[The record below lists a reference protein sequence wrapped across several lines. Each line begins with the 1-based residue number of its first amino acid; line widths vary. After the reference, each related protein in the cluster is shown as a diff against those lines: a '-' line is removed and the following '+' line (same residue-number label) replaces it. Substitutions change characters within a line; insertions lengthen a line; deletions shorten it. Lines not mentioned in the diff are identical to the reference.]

1 MENFRSNSHFSV
13 SGPESCNNDLPA
25 TCARVSFFIT
35 ADGNQR
41 RDPQPE
47 NKQRQGDLGVLGPMW
62 DHISLLRFRERKVR
76 LYEPEVGEDF
86 KETFPDIMEQMH
98 T

>member
-1 MENFRSNSHFSV
+1 M
-13 SGPESCNNDLPA
+13 
-25 TCARVSFFIT
+25 
-35 ADGNQR
+35 
-41 RDPQPE
+41 
-47 NKQRQGDLGVLGPMW
+47 GVLGPMW